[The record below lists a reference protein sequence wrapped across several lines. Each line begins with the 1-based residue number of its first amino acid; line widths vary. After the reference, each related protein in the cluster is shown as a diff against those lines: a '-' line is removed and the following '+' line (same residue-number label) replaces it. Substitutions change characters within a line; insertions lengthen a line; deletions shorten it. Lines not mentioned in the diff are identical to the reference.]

1 MNDIAWYG
9 SCYML
14 DLKSGRSLYV
24 SRGSEATC
32 EARDAP
38 VRSLV
43 TSSLRCTLTL

>member
-9 SCYML
+9 S
-14 DLKSGRSLYV
+14 KSGRSLYV

-32 EARDAP
+32 EAGDAP